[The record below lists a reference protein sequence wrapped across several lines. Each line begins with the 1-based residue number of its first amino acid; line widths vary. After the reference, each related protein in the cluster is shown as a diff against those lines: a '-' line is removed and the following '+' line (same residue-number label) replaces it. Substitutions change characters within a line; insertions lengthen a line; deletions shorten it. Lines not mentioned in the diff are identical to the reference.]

1 MKAILITCSI
11 IVAVTLSIMVVQH
24 VTVQTSVQVSPAPVE
39 TLTPDMSAAAAHMD
53 TGYVSQGRLL
63 PMPGSG
69 R

>member
-11 IVAVTLSIMVVQH
+11 LVAVTLSIMVVQH

-39 TLTPDMSAAAAHMD
+39 TVTPDMSAAAAPMD
-53 TGYVSQGRLL
+53 TNYVSQGRLL

>member
-11 IVAVTLSIMVVQH
+11 LVAVTLSIMVVQH

-39 TLTPDMSAAAAHMD
+39 TVTPDMSAAAAPMD
-53 TGYVSQGRLL
+53 TNYVSQGRLL
-63 PMPGSG
+63 PMPASG

>member
-24 VTVQTSVQVSPAPVE
+24 VNVQTSVQVSPAPVE
-39 TLTPDMSAAAAHMD
+39 TVTPDMSAAAAPMD
-53 TGYVSQGRLL
+53 TNYVSQGRLL